1 MQSHYFEKALKVL
14 KESNFRITKPRQLVI
29 KLLDK
34 SKEALSAYE
43 IKDKL
48 ENSGKEVDTVSIYR
62 IIECLEE
69 KKLVHRVLT
78 TNKVMKCQLKHEEEC
93 NRHQDH
99 HCHHLLIC
107 QKCNLIEEVHC
118 AGVTSIIKKLEKD
131 SKFKIKN
138 HNIEFYGTCNGCTN
152 N

>member
-1 MQSHYFEKALKVL
+1 MKSGYFEKALKIL

-29 KLLDK
+29 ELLDK

-43 IKDKL
+43 IKNKL
-48 ENSGKEVDTVSIYR
+48 GNKVDTVSIYR

-69 KKLVHRVLT
+69 KKLVHRVLS
-78 TNKVMKCQLKHEEEC
+78 TNKIMKCQLKHEEEC
-93 NRHQDH
+93 NKHQEH

-107 QKCNLIEEVHC
+107 QKCNSIEEVHC

-138 HNIEFYGTCNGCTN
+138 HNIEFYGTCNDC
-152 N
+152 